1 MAQGVELNLSKKPK
15 TQKNI
20 RKPTKAAK
28 TAKAKSV
35 VAKPKRSTR
44 KTKDDNPT
52 AGSSGQVLLPEAL
65 SLDQVYAN
73 CSTAGFK
80 FTTTDELASTND
92 IIAQDRAIRAINM
105 GLSIQRP
112 GYNIYVAGIEG
123 TGKTSVIRQFLER
136 WSADSAAPYDWVYIY
151 NFSDIE
157 VPRAIKLP
165 RGEGRKLKKNMEHL
179 VKAMRSEIPVALQSE
194 DYENAVNTYISSAN
208 DIKSKLYSELEKLA
222 KSKDFVIKSTRMGI
236 ETIPIV
242 DGRSLTERDYSKLAE
257 PERQEIENRRS
268 ELEPEVLDFAR
279 KVRAIDKDTSE
290 QLENLRSSIG
300 EQIIS
305 ALIIPLLEEYADYPE
320 ILDYIEQV
328 REDVKENLLEFVE
341 EDQAPPSAEEALYI
355 EDKDKFTKYKV
366 NVFVDNSKIEK
377 APVIIENNP
386 TYYNLFGKIEKN
398 VEHGMYLTD
407 FTMIKSGSIHRA
419 NGGYLVL
426 NAIDIFRPGN
436 IWESLKRILRNRKGF
451 IEDMGEQ
458 YSLLPTSGLR
468 PEPVPLELKVIL
480 IGTDEIYHMLYQQD
494 EEFQKIFKIKA
505 DFDFKM
511 ERSPENIMSYVTF
524 IATRMRLEQL
534 LPFDK
539 SAVAA
544 IVEYGSRL
552 IEDQNLLSTQFGE
565 IKDLTIEADFIAKER
580 ENKAVQRADVEDAL
594 DLKYYRLNL
603 QEEYLLRL
611 IKQQDILISVDGS
624 RIGQINGLAV
634 YDYADYSFGK
644 IARITCTTSPS
655 KRGILNIER
664 AARLSG
670 KIHDKAVMI
679 IAGYFKAVFPRN
691 KAHAFTASVCFEQN
705 YGMIDGDSAT
715 LAEVIAI
722 ISSLARVPVR
732 QNLAIT
738 GSMNQFG
745 DVQTIGGVN
754 EKIEGFY
761 KICDLVGSSESYTVI
776 IPAANTQNLML
787 HRRTQAAVRDGRL
800 KIVPVRHIAQAFEV
814 ATGVPLGVMDVHGD
828 SKIQKGSAL
837 DRALKWIDETE
848 DDED

>member
-1 MAQGVELNLSKKPK
+1 LAQGVELTLKKKTKKPARASK
-15 TQKNI
+15 SA
-20 RKPTKAAK
+20 RKSPVKKAPTPELTTTRLPPAL
-28 TAKAKSV
+28 TA
-35 VAKPKRSTR
+35 
-44 KTKDDNPT
+44 
-52 AGSSGQVLLPEAL
+52 E
-65 SLDQVYAN
+65 QVYAS
-73 CSTAGFK
+73 CPTDIFK
-80 FTTTDELASTND
+80 FKSTDELESTND

-105 GLSIQRP
+105 GLSIKRP

-123 TGKTSVIRQFLER
+123 TGKTSVIRQFLEK
-136 WSADSAAPYDWVYIY
+136 WSADSPPPYDWVYLY

-157 VPRAIKLP
+157 VPRAIKMP
-165 RGEGRKLKKNMEHL
+165 RGEGRKLKKNMEQL
-179 VKAMRSEIPVALQSE
+179 VKTLRSEIPVALQSE

-222 KSKDFVIKSTRMGI
+222 KAKDFVIKSTRMGI

-242 DGRSLTERDYSKLAE
+242 DGRPLTERDYSKLGE
-257 PERQEIENRRS
+257 DERQEIEGRRS

-279 KVRAIDKDTSE
+279 KVRAIDKETSE

-305 ALIIPLLEEYADYPE
+305 ALIVPLMEEYGEFSE
-320 ILDYIEQV
+320 IREYLEQV

-341 EDQAPPSAEEALYI
+341 DEPSGGGEDALFI

-366 NVFVDNSKIEK
+366 NVFVDNSKVEK

-407 FTMIKSGSIHRA
+407 FTMIKAGAIHRA

-436 IWESLKRILRNRKGF
+436 VWESLKRILRNRKGF

-480 IGTDEIYHMLYQQD
+480 IGTDEIYHILYQQD

-511 ERSPENIMSYVTF
+511 ERSNDNIMSYVSF

-565 IKDLTIEADFIAKER
+565 LKDLTIEADFIAKER
-580 ENKAVQRADVEDAL
+580 GHAIVAREDVEDAL
-594 DLKYYRLNL
+594 DQKYYRLNL

-611 IKQQDILISVDGS
+611 VRTRDILITVDGWKV
-624 RIGQINGLAV
+624 GQINGLAV
-634 YDYADYSFGK
+634 YDYSDYSFGK

-664 AARLSG
+664 LARLSG

-679 IAGYFKAVFPRN
+679 ISGYFKAVFPRN

-722 ISSLARVPVR
+722 ISSLSRVPIR

-745 DVQTIGGVN
+745 EVQTIGGVN
-754 EKIEGFY
+754 EKVEGFW
-761 KICDLVGSSESYTVI
+761 KICDLVGRSEKYTVI
-776 IPAANTQNLML
+776 IPAANAQHLML
-787 HRRTQAAVRDGRL
+787 HRKAQEAVREGRL
-800 KIVPVRHIAQAFEV
+800 EIIPVSHIADAFEI
-814 ATGVPLGVMDVHGD
+814 ATGVPLGVRDVHGD
-828 SKIQKGSAL
+828 SVLLKDSAL
-837 DRALKWIDETE
+837 DRALTWMDKAEE
-848 DDED
+848 DAHHD

>member
-1 MAQGVELNLSKKPK
+1 MAQGVELTLKKKTKKPAQASK
-15 TQKNI
+15 SARTK
-20 RKPTKAAK
+20 KAPVKKAA
-28 TAKAKSV
+28 S
-35 VAKPKRSTR
+35 KPELTTR
-44 KTKDDNPT
+44 
-52 AGSSGQVLLPEAL
+52 LPQAL
-65 SLDQVYAN
+65 SAEQVYAS
-73 CSTAGFK
+73 CPTDKFK
-80 FTTTDELASTND
+80 FKTTDELESSND

-105 GLSIQRP
+105 GLSIKRP

-123 TGKTSVIRQFLER
+123 TGKTSVIRQFLEK
-136 WSADSAAPYDWVYIY
+136 WSADSPPPYDWVYLY
-151 NFSDIE
+151 NFQDIE

-179 VKAMRSEIPVALQSE
+179 VKALRSEIPVALQSE

-222 KSKDFVIKSTRMGI
+222 KAKDFVIKSTRMGI

-242 DGRSLTERDYSKLAE
+242 DGRPLTERDYSKLAE
-257 PERQEIENRRS
+257 DERGEIEGRRS

-279 KVRAIDKDTSE
+279 KVRAIDKETSE

-305 ALIIPLLEEYADYPE
+305 ALIIPLLEEYGAFSE
-320 ILDYIEQV
+320 ILEYIEQV

-341 EDQAPPSAEEALYI
+341 DEQPSAEDAYLI

-407 FTMIKSGSIHRA
+407 FTMIKAGAIHRA

-436 IWESLKRILRNRKGF
+436 VWESLKRILRNRKGF

-468 PEPVPLELKVIL
+468 PEPAPLDLKVIL
-480 IGTDEIYHMLYQQD
+480 IGTDEIYHILYQQD

-511 ERSPENIMSYVTF
+511 ERNNDNIMSYVNF
-524 IATRMRLEQL
+524 IATRMRREELF
-534 LPFDK
+534 PFDK

-565 IKDLTIEADFIAKER
+565 LKDLTIEADFIAKER
-580 ENKAVQRADVEDAL
+580 GHPIVQREDVENAL
-594 DLKYYRLNL
+594 DQKYYRLNL

-611 IKQQDILISVDGS
+611 VKQQDILISVDGT
-624 RIGQINGLAV
+624 RVGQINGLAV
-634 YDYADYSFGK
+634 YDYSDYSFGK
-644 IARITCTTSPS
+644 IARITCTSSPS

-664 AARLSG
+664 QARLSG

-722 ISSLARVPVR
+722 ISSLARIPIR

-745 DVQTIGGVN
+745 EVQTIGGVN
-754 EKIEGFY
+754 EKIEGFW
-761 KICDLVGSSESYTVI
+761 KICDLVGRSEKYTVM
-776 IPAANTQNLML
+776 IPAANAQNLML
-787 HRRTQAAVRDGRL
+787 HRKTQAAVKAGRL
-800 KIVPVRHIAQAFEV
+800 EIIPVSHIAEAFEI
-814 ATGVPLGVMDVHGD
+814 ATGVPLGVRDVHGD
-828 SKIQKGSAL
+828 SVLLKDSAL
-837 DRALKWIDETE
+837 DRALIWMDKAEE
-848 DDED
+848 DAHHD

>member
-1 MAQGVELNLSKKPK
+1 MSKKPK
-15 TQKNI
+15 TPKKSS
-20 RKPTKAAK
+20 KP
-28 TAKAKSV
+28 AKAVKTVKAKAPS
-35 VAKPKRSTR
+35 AKPKRSASPTNKAAAR
-44 KTKDDNPT
+44 KESN
-52 AGSSGQVLLPEAL
+52 GSHPLPEAL
-65 SLDQVYAN
+65 LIDQVYAN

-80 FTTTDELASTND
+80 FKTTADLDSSND

-105 GLSIQRP
+105 GLSIKRP

-136 WSADSAAPYDWVYIY
+136 WSADSPAPHDWVYIY

-157 VPRAIKLP
+157 VPRAVKLP

-179 VKAMRSEIPVALQSE
+179 VKALRSEIPVALQSE

-222 KSKDFVIKSTRMGI
+222 KTKDFVIKSTRMGI

-242 DGRSLTERDYSKLAE
+242 DGRPLTERDYSKLPE

-305 ALIIPLLEEYADYPE
+305 ALIIPLLEEYAEYEE
-320 ILDYIEQV
+320 ILEYIEQV

-341 EDQAPPSAEEALYI
+341 EDQAASAEEALYI

-468 PEPVPLELKVIL
+468 PEPVPLDLKVIL
-480 IGTDEIYHMLYQQD
+480 IGTDEIYHVLYQQD

-511 ERSPENIMSYVTF
+511 ERTQDNIMSYVTF
-524 IATRMRLEQL
+524 VATRMRLENL

-580 ENKAVQRADVEDAL
+580 ETESVQRSDVEDAL

-655 KRGILNIER
+655 KRGIVNIER

-722 ISSLARVPVR
+722 ISSLARVPVK

-761 KICDLVGSSESYTVI
+761 KICDLVGKSESYTVI

-787 HRRTQAAVRDGRL
+787 HRKTQAAVKSGRL
-800 KIVPVRHIAQAFEV
+800 RIVPVRHIAEAFEL
-814 ATGVPLGVMDVHGD
+814 ATGVPLGVRDVHGD

-837 DRALKWIDETE
+837 DKALKWMDEAEE

>member
-1 MAQGVELNLSKKPK
+1 MSKKPK
-15 TQKNI
+15 TK
-20 RKPTKAAK
+20 KSLKKTSKAKTKAK
-28 TAKAKSV
+28 PSSKLKA
-35 VAKPKRSTR
+35 PKGGIASL
-44 KTKDDNPT
+44 
-52 AGSSGQVLLPEAL
+52 QLPEPL
-65 SLDQVYAN
+65 PLERVYASCPSGN
-73 CSTAGFK
+73 FK
-80 FTTTDELASTND
+80 FKTTAELESSHD

-105 GLSIQRP
+105 GLSIKRP

-136 WSADSAAPYDWVYIY
+136 WSADSPAPFDWVYIY

-157 VPRAIKLP
+157 VPRAIKLL
-165 RGEGRKLKKNMEHL
+165 RGEGRKFKKNMEQL
-179 VKAMRSEIPVALQSE
+179 VKALRSEIPVALQSE

-222 KSKDFVIKSTRMGI
+222 KTKDFVIKSTRMGI

-242 DGRSLTERDYSKLAE
+242 DGRALSERDYSKLGE
-257 PERQEIENRRS
+257 TFRQDIEDRRS

-279 KVRAIDKDTSE
+279 KVRAIDKETSE

-300 EQIIS
+300 EQIVTT
-305 ALIIPLLEEYADYPE
+305 LITPLIEEYEKFPE
-320 ILDYIEQV
+320 IIEYIEQV

-341 EDQAPPSAEEALYI
+341 EDQATTGEDGIYV

-366 NVFVDNSKIEK
+366 NVFVDNSKTEK

-407 FTMIKSGSIHRA
+407 FTLIKSGSIHRA

-426 NAIDIFRPGN
+426 NAIDVFRPGN

-468 PEPVPLELKVIL
+468 PEPVPLDLKLIL
-480 IGTDEIYHMLYQQD
+480 IGTDEVYHLLYQQD

-511 ERSPENIMSYVTF
+511 ERSPENILSYVSF
-524 IATRMRLEQL
+524 IATRAQLEQL
-534 LPFDK
+534 LPFDR

-552 IEDQNLLSTQFGE
+552 IEDQSLLSTQFGD

-580 ENKAVQRADVEDAL
+580 DTTCVQRSDVEDAL

-611 IKQQDILISVDGS
+611 IKQKDILISVDGT

-644 IARITCTTSPS
+644 ISRITCTSSPS
-655 KRGILNIER
+655 KRGIINIER
-664 AARLSG
+664 AVRLSG

-679 IAGYFKAVFPRN
+679 ISGFFKAVFPRS
-691 KAHAFTASVCFEQN
+691 KSHAFTASICFEQN

-722 ISSLARVPVR
+722 ISSLARVPIR

-745 DVQTIGGVN
+745 DVQSIGGVN
-754 EKIEGFY
+754 EKIEGFF
-761 KICDLVGSSESYTVI
+761 KICDLIGTSEVYTVL
-776 IPAANTQNLML
+776 IPWANTQNLML
-787 HRRTQAAVRDGRL
+787 HRKTQAAVKSGRL
-800 KIVPVRHIAQAFEV
+800 QIIPIKHIAEAFEL
-814 ATGVPLGVMDVHGD
+814 ATGVPLGVSDVHGD
-828 SKIQKGSAL
+828 ASIQKGSAL
-837 DRALKWIDETE
+837 ERALMWMDKADREQ
-848 DDED
+848 DKD